1 MVRARLTTKG
11 QITIPLEVRRRYG
24 LDAGDEVEFIAE
36 PKGAYLVPLK
46 RASLVDL
53 GASLRSPKGSLPL
66 RDARAVA
73 GRRRGAELERKA
85 RQAERGARR
94 RSR

>member
-11 QITIPLEVRRRYG
+11 QVTIPVEVRRRYG

-36 PKGAYLVPLK
+36 PKGAYLIPLR
-46 RASLVDL
+46 RASLIDL
-53 GASLRSPKGSLPL
+53 GGSLRSPKGSLPL
-66 RDARAVA
+66 REARDVA
-73 GRRRGAELERKA
+73 GKRRGEELERKA
-85 RQAERGARR
+85 RQTEKGARR